1 MAAEPFHTL
10 KEHLL
15 RLGYQVSCFETAAEA
30 ADHLNRVID
39 QRTVGLGGSM
49 TLEQMG
55 LYERLSTH
63 NQVYWHHRVPQ
74 GSTSDD
80 LRHKAGAASV
90 YLSSVNAIS
99 EKGEIVNIDGTCNR
113 IASIV
118 YGHEKVYLII
128 GKNKMA
134 PDLEQAIDRARNVAA
149 PLNARRLGVQTPCAL
164 RADRCYDCQSPQR
177 ICRGLSILWNKPL
190 GGEYEIILVREALG
204 Y

>member
-15 RLGYQVSCFETAAEA
+15 RLGYQVSCFETAAKA
-30 ADHLNRVID
+30 AEHLDRVID
-39 QRTVGLGGSM
+39 QRTVGFGGSM

-90 YLSSVNAIS
+90 YLR
-99 EKGEIVNIDGTCNR
+99 KGGDR
-113 IASIV
+113 Q
-118 YGHEKVYLII
+118 YRRHLQ
-128 GKNKMA
+128 
-134 PDLEQAIDRARNVAA
+134 PHRIDR
-149 PLNARRLGVQTPCAL
+149 L
-164 RADRCYDCQSPQR
+164 RT
-177 ICRGLSILWNKPL
+177 
-190 GGEYEIILVREALG
+190 
-204 Y
+204 

>member
-1 MAAEPFHTL
+1 MIRARDVY
-10 KEHLL
+10 K
-15 RLGYQVSCFETAAEA
+15 RQ
-30 ADHLNRVID
+30 
-39 QRTVGLGGSM
+39 
-49 TLEQMG
+49 QMG

-74 GSTSDD
+74 GSTSAD
-80 LRHKAGAASV
+80 LRHKAGTASV

-134 PDLEQAIDRARNVAA
+134 PDLEQAIDRS
-149 PLNARRLGVQTPCAL
+149 L
-164 RADRCYDCQSPQR
+164 
-177 ICRGLSILWNKPL
+177 IHI
-190 GGEYEIILVREALG
+190 
-204 Y
+204 